1 MPDDLAPS
9 DNAILD
15 ILRRCESMTVTELAE
30 QLEVTATAVR
40 QRLTRLM
47 AQQYIERHATKSG
60 RGRPRHHYALTDK
73 GRRKSGSNFA
83 DLAAALWEEVRLVQ
97 DPEVRRGLIQR
108 LSHRLSQMYVGQ
120 VNGNSVRERM
130 EQLGHLFDERRIPF
144 NVGVQGELPILTVY
158 ACPYP
163 ELAGDDRSICNME
176 RQMFTE
182 VLGTKLSQTECR
194 LDGDGCCSFEPES
207 SDEAAMSRG
216 ASGEL

>member
-1 MPDDLAPS
+1 MPDNLASS

-15 ILRRCESMTVTELAE
+15 ILRRCQSMTVSGLAD

-47 AQQYIERHATKSG
+47 AQEYIERTATISG
-60 RGRPRHHYALTDK
+60 RGRPRHQYKLTEK

-120 VNGNSVRERM
+120 VDGASIRERM
-130 EQLGHLFDERRIPF
+130 EQLGHLFEERHIPF
-144 NVGVQGELPILTVY
+144 NVGPQGELPILTVY

-163 ELAGDDRSICNME
+163 ELARDDRSICNME

-182 VLGTKLSQTECR
+182 VLGTELNQTECR
-194 LDGDGCCSFEPES
+194 LDGDACCSFEPE
-207 SDEAAMSRG
+207 G
-216 ASGEL
+216 ASESDVTRTVS